1 MKKESEEFARVAEK
15 LCNKVNLSAEREEP
29 TSKNTQESCV
39 YVNEKLLNVNERG
52 HIYINI
58 YILTSF

>member
-15 LCNKVNLSAEREEP
+15 LCNKVNLSAKREEL